1 MNRILEIAL
10 NNSTSRL
17 SEDFQ
22 PDRLFKRQAA
32 PSVHVSNINEVP
44 IEPEKEDWEVL
55 SSETYNF
62 LRKEFKFL
70 QTKHMMYFVN
80 ESIRKSDEI
89 NHHPVIIID
98 KDIVTIETYTH
109 DINDITSLDKDLA
122 EFMDEVYQDIVYITG
137 L

>member
-62 LRKEFKFL
+62 LRKEF
-70 QTKHMMYFVN
+70 
-80 ESIRKSDEI
+80 
-89 NHHPVIIID
+89 
-98 KDIVTIETYTH
+98 
-109 DINDITSLDKDLA
+109 
-122 EFMDEVYQDIVYITG
+122 
-137 L
+137 